1 MFIVCA
7 SVAVAVKDS
16 EEKMIT
22 KQNMIHANDLATRLR
37 KLKDNPYSNN
47 ENATIA
53 IPAVKIWLMVRTM
66 ETIPPT
72 ILSKTRLSIEQLK
85 NKRKQF
91 HDFQKNHP

>member
-1 MFIVCA
+1 
-7 SVAVAVKDS
+7 
-16 EEKMIT
+16 MIT

-72 ILSKTRLSIEQLK
+72 RISKTRLSIEQLK